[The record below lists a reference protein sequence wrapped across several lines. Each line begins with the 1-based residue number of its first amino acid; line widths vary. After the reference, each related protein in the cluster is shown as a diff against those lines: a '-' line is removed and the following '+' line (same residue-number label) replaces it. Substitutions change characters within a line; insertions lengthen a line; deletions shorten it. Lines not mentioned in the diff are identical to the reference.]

1 MAPNTIAVYR
11 LRVGYLWIKSLHLI
25 AVISWMAGMLYLLR
39 LYVNHAAETEQVVLE
54 RFQGMERRLL
64 RAITNPA
71 MIVTLLTGAAMLYI
85 QPDYLKQPF
94 MHMKLTLVFGMLVM
108 HGLAARWRK
117 RLITEPHFRSH
128 RFFRVMN
135 EIPTLLMIG
144 IVICI
149 VVRPFLR

>member
-1 MAPNTIAVYR
+1 M
-11 LRVGYLWIKSLHLI
+11 GYLWLKALHLI
-25 AVISWMAGMLYLLR
+25 AVISWMAGILYLLR
-39 LYVNHAAETEQVVLE
+39 LYVNHAQETEPVVME
-54 RFQGMERRLL
+54 RLQGMERRLL

-71 MIVTLLTGAAMLYI
+71 MIVTVVTGGTLLWM
-85 QPDYLKQPF
+85 QPEYLRQPF
-94 MHMKLTLVFGMLVM
+94 MHAKLTMVLGMLVM

-117 RLITEPHFRSH
+117 RLIVEPHFASH

-144 IVICI
+144 IVIMI

>member
-1 MAPNTIAVYR
+1 M
-11 LRVGYLWIKSLHLI
+11 GYLWIKSLHII

-39 LYVNHAAETEQVVLE
+39 LYVNHAAETEVVVME
-54 RFQGMERRLL
+54 RFSGMERRLL

-71 MIVTLLTGAAMLYI
+71 MIVTLLTGSAMLWI
-85 QPDYLKQPF
+85 QPALLRQPF
-94 MHMKLTLVFGMLVM
+94 MQAKLVLVVGMLIM

-117 RLITEPHFRSH
+117 RLITDPHFRSH

-135 EIPTLLMIG
+135 EIPTLLMIA
-144 IVICI
+144 IVILI